1 MKVSSYFMAN
11 KLSFIFQMQA
21 NIWEIAQKS
30 HPKPIFVKVHM
41 LGFMTSIT
49 TYGLLKKK
57 DFLEYMIKTKLYYR
71 LTSKF
76 NAFPIL
82 GDTLFMALG
91 QS

>member
-1 MKVSSYFMAN
+1 
-11 KLSFIFQMQA
+11 
-21 NIWEIAQKS
+21 
-30 HPKPIFVKVHM
+30 M

-57 DFLEYMIKTKLYYR
+57 DFLEYMIKTKLFYR
-71 LTSKF
+71 LISKC